1 MQQRRSC
8 LVAGARPNFMKIAPI
23 VRAMRDGFDRL
34 QPFLVHT
41 GQHYDREMSQIF
53 FEELAIPAPDY
64 NIESGSGSHSEQTA
78 RIMVGFEKLCRTT
91 SLDHVLVVGDVNST
105 LACSVTAKKE
115 GIPISH
121 VEAGLRSFDMTM
133 PEEVNRIVTDAL
145 SNWLFCTE
153 RSAIENLVRE
163 GKSPETMFLVGH
175 VMIDTLLFHCD
186 RLARIDP
193 ATLESAR
200 FKKELPRYGVVTL
213 HRPSNVDDPAIL
225 RDFARTFAEIARH
238 LPLIFPLHPRTKRN
252 VKRFGID
259 FGRTIDRAT

>member
-1 MQQRRSC
+1 
-8 LVAGARPNFMKIAPI
+8 
-23 VRAMRDGFDRL
+23 
-34 QPFLVHT
+34 
-41 GQHYDREMSQIF
+41 
-53 FEELAIPAPDY
+53 
-64 NIESGSGSHSEQTA
+64 
-78 RIMVGFEKLCRTT
+78 
-91 SLDHVLVVGDVNST
+91 
-105 LACSVTAKKE
+105 VTAKKE

-259 FGRTIDRAT
+259 FGRTIDRATWIYGLS